1 MHPRKFSDYG
11 VPILTVD
18 EVAEFGPPERGSLAR
33 FEAVMVKQTLPTG
46 AIVYRGTNSNMVGM
60 GTPRRDHGSI
70 YEVSEWHKQMASAVQ
85 EHFSGDELDRAAM
98 MLLGLMRDVG
108 ESDAEYRARAA
119 ERIRLSAVVPPK
131 RGCPEC
137 PAGLGE
143 RCGDDCPRV
152 RRYKATRCKAIPV
165 RGSKLTATKG
175 EWKLAT
181 GFEGCSIHEDEPHD
195 THLFAEDFQQ
205 WRWGNEPEYVYCAVC
220 ECRIRDVG
228 PAGLQCV
235 RLLGSD
241 RLGHVC
247 DTCAKTP
254 AADLEWHGDR
264 LVPKTKREPVVVWSY
279 LGVTSKVGWRD
290 GGERFP
296 TEFYVEF
303 ADAPSMACPDCGA
316 APNAREGCPGCR
328 PPGCEKCVTPHEEG
342 GHYCSPE
349 CVRQATEVLRGK
361 HERRTVPLAALTR
374 ALRAALPV
382 IAPTWDACDRKPL
395 QAAAHEVC
403 EIGEAAGDVG
413 GVPLQPMLVG
423 MLGIIAAA
431 PHLAPKVATEQANK
445 VLGEMRRAFPRKRT

>member
-1 MHPRKFSDYG
+1 MARMPKPLSLVLQEADDIAFAKA
-11 VPILTVD
+11 VD
-18 EVAEFGPPERGSLAR
+18 AAAANLNWSGSPERPA
-33 FEAVMVKQTLPTG
+33 A
-46 AIVYRGTNSNMVGM
+46 
-60 GTPRRDHGSI
+60 GTPGWIEHMAREQGWEAKVKKPEPGAVRVTLSSASEADARVFQAFLTEWLPGH
-70 YEVSEWHKQMASAVQ
+70 VSVT
-85 EHFSGDELDRAAM
+85 
-98 MLLGLMRDVG
+98 
-108 ESDAEYRARAA
+108 
-119 ERIRLSAVVPPK
+119 VVPSDEAK

-195 THLFAEDFQQ
+195 THLFAEDFRQ

-247 DTCAKTP
+247 DTCAKIP

-316 APNAREGCPGCR
+316 APNARAGCPGCR

-361 HERRTVPLAALTR
+361 RERRTVPLAALTR

-395 QAAAHEVC
+395 HDAAHEAC
-403 EIGEAAGDVG
+403 EIGEAAGDTMHSG
-413 GVPLQPMLVG
+413 PRLQPMLTT
-423 MLGIIAAA
+423 MLGILAAA
-431 PHLAPKVATEQANK
+431 THLGPVVATEQARK
-445 VLGEMRRAFPRKRT
+445 VLADARKAFPRRSK